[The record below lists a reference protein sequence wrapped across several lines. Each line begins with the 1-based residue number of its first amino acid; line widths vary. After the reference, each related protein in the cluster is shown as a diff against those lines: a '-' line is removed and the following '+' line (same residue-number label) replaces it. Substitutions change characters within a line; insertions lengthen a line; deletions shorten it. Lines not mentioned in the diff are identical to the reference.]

1 MLKAKIGM
9 VVLAAAFA
17 GTFSSS
23 AEAFSPPTYACTAAN
38 QGEVAFTQRGTSKFE
53 WICSNGE
60 WVFLLQYQCNQYG
73 YNCIPL

>member
-17 GTFSSS
+17 GAFTSS

-38 QGEVAFTQRGTSKFE
+38 QGASAFTQVGRAKFE
-53 WICSNGE
+53 WLCSNGE
-60 WVFLLQYQCNQYG
+60 WIFLLQYQCDKYG
-73 YNCIPL
+73 MNCIPL